1 MALLVQK
8 FGGTSVAT
16 LAHINHAA
24 DIVAKSK
31 HAGHDVVV
39 VVSAMTG
46 ETDKLIGLAHQMS
59 ESPDSREYAALVAT
73 GEQVSMA
80 LMAMALINRGIAAR
94 SYTGT
99 QARIQTTSQ
108 FKKAR
113 IQSIDTTPILHD
125 LDLGHVVVIAGF
137 QGVDHEGNITTL
149 GRGGSDTTAV
159 AIAAALK
166 ADECQIYTDV
176 DGVYTTDPRVVPE
189 AKRLDRITFE
199 EMLELSSLGA
209 KVLQIRA
216 VEFAGKYN
224 IPLRVLSSAQEG
236 PGTLI
241 TYQHH
246 ESMEAFSVT
255 GIAFSRNETKIS
267 LSGVP
272 DAPGIASIIL
282 AEISAIGVN
291 VDMILQHISANN
303 KTNFTFTVHRDE
315 YKPTLQLLQK
325 IAKDMGADQVTSTEK
340 LAKLSLVGA
349 GLKSHPEVAPMM
361 FKTLA
366 ALGINIQLIAT
377 SEIKISVVIDESLLD
392 EGVRALHQA
401 FLTVDVAD
409 ESRNGSLEELASIG
423 TAILSPVGGTG
434 IGD

>member
-16 LAHINHAA
+16 QAHINHAA
-24 DIVAKSK
+24 DIVAKAK

-39 VVSAMTG
+39 VVSAMSG

-59 ESPDSREYAALVAT
+59 ESPEPREYAALIAT
-73 GEQVSMA
+73 GEQVSMT
-80 LMAMALINRGIAAR
+80 LMAMALINRGIPAR
-94 SYTGT
+94 SYTGG
-99 QARIQTTSQ
+99 QARILTCSQ

-113 IQSIDTTPILHD
+113 IHAIDTQPILED
-125 LDLGHVVVIAGF
+125 LKQGRVVVIAGF
-137 QGVDHEGNITTL
+137 QGVDKEGNITTL

-189 AKRLDRITFE
+189 ARRLDQVTFE

-209 KVLQIRA
+209 KVLQIRS

-224 IPLRVLSSAQEG
+224 IPLRVLSSAKEG

-241 TYQHH
+241 TYQQERRM
-246 ESMEAFSVT
+246 ESYSVT
-255 GIAFSRNETKIS
+255 GIAFSRNEAKVS

-272 DAPGIASIIL
+272 DAPGIASTIL
-282 AEISAIGVN
+282 DEISSIGVN
-291 VDMILQHISANN
+291 VDMILQHLSADN
-303 KTNFTFTVHRDE
+303 KTDFTFTVHRDE
-315 YKPTLQLLQK
+315 YQATMQHLRK
-325 IAKDMGADQVTSTEK
+325 IAKEMQAREVIGVEK

-349 GLKSHPEVAPMM
+349 GLKSHPEVAPLM

-366 ALGINIQLIAT
+366 ANGINIQLIAT
-377 SEIKISVVIDESLLD
+377 SEIKISVVIDEALLD
-392 EGVRALHQA
+392 EGVRALHRT
-401 FLTVDVAD
+401 FHLEKEVVD
-409 ESRNGSLEELASIG
+409 ESRQQVANALPKAAKALY
-423 TAILSPVGGTG
+423 
-434 IGD
+434 